1 MFPGSLAYPG
11 NKAGRGIVRALG
23 KRKSGFQNAL
33 AVKQIKCI
41 TREYAILKQIL
52 FLFY

>member
-1 MFPGSLAYPG
+1 MFPGFLAYPG